1 MKKNQRILASVLVG
15 AGLSLP
21 LMAQTASINA
31 DFSAPQSPVSK
42 NLFGIFY
49 EDINY
54 AADGGLYG
62 EMVQNRSFEFGA
74 SNNSATT
81 GWKDHI
87 NISGEKSTSRLKA
100 NKKGGLNANNP
111 TFATFTAK
119 AAGDGFSN
127 KGYKGMY
134 FEAGKTYP
142 GSVYLRCAD
151 GSISS
156 MTVTIGADDTGAK
169 VASTKITGITTEWKK
184 FDFSLTAVANT
195 YNGCITL

>member
-1 MKKNQRILASVLVG
+1 
-15 AGLSLP
+15 
-21 LMAQTASINA
+21 MAQEAGITA
-31 DFSAPQSPVSK
+31 DFTAPQTEVSK

-62 EMVQNRSFEFGA
+62 EMVQNRSFEFGV

-87 NISGEKSTSRLKA
+87 NISGEKSSSRLKA
-100 NKKGGLNANNP
+100 SKKGGLNEKNP
-111 TFATFTAK
+111 TFATLTAK

-134 FEAGKTYP
+134 FEVGKTYP
-142 GSVYLRCAD
+142 GSVYLRSLD
-151 GSISS
+151 GSVSS
-156 MTVTIGADDTGAK
+156 VTVTIGADDTGAK
-169 VASTKITGITTEWKK
+169 KATTKISGITSAWKK
-184 FDFSLTAVANT
+184 YEFSLTATPTPTTAAFRFMR
-195 YNGCITL
+195 IRQESLM